1 MIHLTQWLTVHH
13 PIFRRVLWPCI
24 YSVLDDWFS
33 TCVANAPTRPKRD
46 VTPEWILYA
55 DSSSDGWG
63 AVAYNATSGALL
75 TDNGRWRDATR
86 LHINVKEILAVRNA
100 VAAFK
105 NAVGDSPVLLF
116 TDNLAARATIR
127 RGFGKSFALNVALR
141 RLHDARLTW
150 TDVKYIA
157 SAANPAD
164 EPSRGVSV
172 SAAKLLEHLQQL
184 TSVEGVGGIQLP
196 VTGLVAHDYG
206 TVASGL
212 LHPSHRGP
220 LV

>member
-1 MIHLTQWLTVHH
+1 MSDVLSFGDQGHSLIKEDGTFIEMDADTLNQQMVVLANPKNMTHCVVGGRSTTH
-13 PIFRRVLWPCI
+13 PGFLVYGITLKKFDGVVRARR
-24 YSVLDDWFS
+24 
-33 TCVANAPTRPKRD
+33 
-46 VTPEWILYA
+46 
-55 DSSSDGWG
+55 
-63 AVAYNATSGALL
+63 
-75 TDNGRWRDATR
+75 
-86 LHINVKEILAVRNA
+86 
-100 VAAFK
+100 
-105 NAVGDSPVLLF
+105 SPDPYKHPV
-116 TDNLAARATIR
+116 I
-127 RGFGKSFALNVALR
+127 GFALNVALR